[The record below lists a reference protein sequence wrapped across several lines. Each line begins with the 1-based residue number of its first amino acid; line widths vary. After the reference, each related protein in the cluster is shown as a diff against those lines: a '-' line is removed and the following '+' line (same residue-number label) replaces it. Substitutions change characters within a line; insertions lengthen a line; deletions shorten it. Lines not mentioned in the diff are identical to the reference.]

1 VLRDYQSAHL
11 DLLDCGAHATGA
23 TAAATAAD
31 SNGSTKTGTA
41 TAAAGSSSS
50 SLSSTASSSSSTAAA
65 ASSGGIYRDLSKPM
79 GALTEPR
86 AGQFRQRYADW
97 DDPSG
102 EIPKFMYGT
111 HYSSAAVV
119 LYYLLR
125 LEPYTQHVL
134 QLQSGRFDRADR
146 LFHSVH
152 ESWLSA
158 SQQATADVKELTPE
172 FYFLPEFLRNGN
184 RMDLGWRQSGAKVD
198 DVVLPPWAHGCARH
212 FVRVHRRALEVWTH
226 SHREQ
231 RPGCF
236 VFLTVCVLQCFQV

>member
-1 VLRDYQSAHL
+1 MAAS
-11 DLLDCGAHATGA
+11 A
-23 TAAATAAD
+23 TAASA
-31 SNGSTKTGTA
+31 S
-41 TAAAGSSSS
+41 
-50 SLSSTASSSSSTAAA
+50 ASSSSSSSSSAAKPSSASA
-65 ASSGGIYRDLSKPM
+65 ASSSSASGGIYRDLSKPM

-184 RMDLGWRQSGAKVD
+184 RMDLGWRQSGARVD

-212 FVRVHRRALEVWTH
+212 FVRVHRRALEV
-226 SHREQ
+226 
-231 RPGCF
+231 C
-236 VFLTVCVLQCFQV
+236 C